1 MKNLLLLFFS
11 FFLLGNL
18 IAQGSVRDFLLG
30 GTARVIDEECIQLT
44 PDMPYVSGSAWYE
57 DAIDLSKP
65 FEMVICLVLGE
76 KDREG
81 ADGIVFVFHPAMR
94 TGYRGEGMG
103 FAGLV
108 PSLGIEFDTYQN
120 FHLGDP
126 EPDHL
131 AIMPNGRP
139 HHALSMLGPIHLPN
153 LEDGAR
159 HSLRILWDP
168 EITQLEIYLDGELR
182 GYSQVDIVNQIF
194 SSNPSVYWGATAA
207 TGRLS
212 NLQAI
217 CIKKLV
223 YAAVE

>member
-1 MKNLLLLFFS
+1 MRLLLFF
-11 FFLLGNL
+11 FLFSGTLQ
-18 IAQGSVRDFLLG
+18 AQGSVHDFLLG
-30 GTARVIDEECIQLT
+30 GTARILDDECIQLT

-57 DAIDLSKP
+57 DAIDLSKA

-76 KDREG
+76 KDAEG

-126 EPDHL
+126 EADHL
-131 AIMPNGRP
+131 AIMPNGRA
-139 HHALSMLGPIHLPN
+139 HHALSMLGPIGLPN

-159 HSLRILWDP
+159 HSLRIIWDP
-168 EITQLEIYLDGELR
+168 AITQLEIYLDGELR
-182 GYSQVDIVNQIF
+182 GYTQVDIVKDIF
-194 SSNPSVYWGATAA
+194 GGNPLVFWGATAA